1 MFELGEEWLDRTGE
15 YLGVGL
21 IVIENL
27 MESKLA
33 VSYAQMVVN
42 QVTVMHSQRVLVVLV
57 AVRLNDGIA
66 FPAVGRDML

>member
-1 MFELGEEWLDRTGE
+1 MCLSCSSHTIRETGGVVSLFELGEEWLDRTGE

-42 QVTVMHSQRVLVVLV
+42 QVTIMHS
-57 AVRLNDGIA
+57 
-66 FPAVGRDML
+66 